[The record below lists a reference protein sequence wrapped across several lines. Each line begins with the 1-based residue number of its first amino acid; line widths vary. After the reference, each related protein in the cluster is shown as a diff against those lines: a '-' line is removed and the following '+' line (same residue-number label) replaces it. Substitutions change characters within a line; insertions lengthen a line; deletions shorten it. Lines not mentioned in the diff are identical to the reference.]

1 VACLCS
7 WSRLGLFVDVVP
19 GAEGGGSLS
28 NNSTIQHLRL
38 EISGYVMYDNS
49 LKLTHLARNLRGVYG
64 GGGVGGGGVRD
75 PLTFLHT
82 LC

>member
-1 VACLCS
+1 MQLEPSGAVCGCCA
-7 WSRLGLFVDVVP
+7 WSR
-19 GAEGGGSLS
+19 GGGKIS

-64 GGGVGGGGVRD
+64 GVGWGGFRD